1 MCARKV
7 PGCRKKGFTLVE
19 MLVVIVIIGILAG
32 LLTGAVIMARNSARI
47 GLVRSEIGQLELA
60 VQMYKDKYGEYP
72 PDFAFTDSSQRE
84 LRTAARRRVIQH
96 IRKRWP
102 RMVIPLADPEK
113 PRDDPNNQWD
123 GLRQLLQS
131 LYPNLQFSDDTFTPA
146 SALIFWLGGL
156 PEDGSS
162 SEWIPQGFH
171 SDPTNPFKP
180 GLPREKPLFEF
191 RRERIV
197 TSPLGYRPDVGN
209 IPTGPIVYFRSY
221 RLPQTGRFEYGYR
234 VYREEV
240 GEVLEVVRY
249 PSTGPH
255 PEFGLAV
262 PYLEPWPDLP
272 DPTSTPDLP
281 DPTSTNVQ
289 AFAIL
294 QLKRSWRNQESFQ
307 IIAPGLDGHFGTG
320 LDVPAGAGTPS
331 LFRISRL
338 GARFSQEDYDNIANF
353 CVRTLED
360 EIE

>member
-1 MCARKV
+1 MCAQKI

-32 LLTGAVIMARNSARI
+32 LLTGAVIMARTSARI
-47 GLVRSEIGQLELA
+47 GVVRSEIGQLELA

-72 PDFAFTDSSQRE
+72 PDFAFTDSSSPPE
-84 LRTAARRRVIQH
+84 LRTAARQRVIQH

-102 RMVIPLADPEK
+102 RLVIPPGDP
-113 PRDDPNNQWD
+113 DTQWAGFLN
-123 GLRQLLQS
+123 GLQQ
-131 LYPNLQFSDDTFTPA
+131 LYPNLTINDDTFTPA
-146 SALIFWLGGL
+146 SALVFWLGGL
-156 PEDGSS
+156 PEDAFASQ
-162 SEWIPQGFH
+162 WIPQGFH

-191 RRERIV
+191 RRERVV

-221 RLPQTGRFEYGYR
+221 RLPQTGRFEYGYP
-234 VYREEV
+234 V
-240 GEVLEVVRY
+240 GQVLQVVRY

-262 PYLEPWPDLP
+262 PYLEPWPG
-272 DPTSTPDLP
+272 LP
-281 DPTSTNVQ
+281 DPTSTNDG

-307 IIAPGLDGHFGTG
+307 ILAPGLDGHFGIG

>member
-1 MCARKV
+1 MCAQKI
-7 PGCRKKGFTLVE
+7 PGCRKTGFTLVE

-32 LLTGAVIMARNSARI
+32 LLTGAVIMARTSARI
-47 GLVRSEIGQLELA
+47 GLVRSEIAQLELA

-72 PDFAFTDSSQRE
+72 PDFAFTDSSSPPG
-84 LRTAARRRVIQH
+84 LRTAARQRVIQH

-102 RMVIPLADPEK
+102 RLVIPPGDP
-113 PRDDPNNQWD
+113 DTQWAGFLN
-123 GLRQLLQS
+123 GLQK
-131 LYPNLQFSDDTFTPA
+131 LYPNLTINDDTFTPA
-146 SALIFWLGGL
+146 SALVFWLGGL
-156 PEDGSS
+156 PEDAFASQ
-162 SEWIPQGFH
+162 WIPQGFH

-191 RRERIV
+191 RRERVV

-221 RLPQTGRFEYGYR
+221 RLPQTGRFEYGYP
-234 VYREEV
+234 V
-240 GEVLEVVRY
+240 GQVLQVVRY

-272 DPTSTPDLP
+272 DPTSTND
-281 DPTSTNVQ
+281 Q

-307 IIAPGLDGHFGTG
+307 ILAPGLDGHFGIG